1 MFQYERATDER
12 RYESRAPSSN
22 SCASHDSLGR
32 VLETLLEEDENVLID
47 IENTPSAGITAG
59 GAADKDGHS
68 EAVGG
73 LINTA
78 GGDIDKSYVADK
90 DGHVYD
96 NVEDTSVY
104 VDALSSPYKSI

>member
-1 MFQYERATDER
+1 MFQYERATDES
-12 RYESRAPSSN
+12 RYESGAPSSN

-47 IENTPSAGITAG
+47 IENTSSAGITAG

-104 VDALSSPYKSI
+104 MDALSSPYKSI